1 MKIKLVFTAA
11 VVLWLGTS
19 LTSFSQEKQDEKS
32 HPSIEKLEAE
42 KEKIIEKE
50 KKQLRKEV
58 EAINK
63 QLEDGLFTTEE
74 SEQLKTKAAEKH
86 ARNIDNNIAIIDNQI
101 ELIERNGPVEEMGEG
116 SYISIDFGTSKEDGE
131 QIFGVKIK
139 DNRKKV
145 VFDRRTTFGP
155 NISFGFNNVIT
166 QGESFDNSNFKIGGS
181 RFAELGWTGKTRVFK
196 NSNWLRLKYGLA
208 FQFNGLKPEDNQIF
222 AISGDE
228 THLQTFPHHLKK
240 AKFRMDNLVLPLH
253 FEFGPS
259 KKVVHEDY
267 FRYSTFNKPS
277 FGLGGYAGLNIST
290 RQKLKY
296 TEDGRRRKE
305 KIKEDYNTSNVI
317 CGISGYVMWR
327 DFGIYAK
334 YDLNPIFTNNPV
346 EQRNISVGIR
356 FDAN

>member
-1 MKIKLVFTAA
+1 MKIKLLCTAA
-11 VVLWLGTS
+11 VALWIGTS
-19 LTSFSQEKQDEKS
+19 LTSFAQGNQGDKT
-32 HPSIEKLEAE
+32 PVSIEKLEAE
-42 KEKIIEKE
+42 KEAIIEKE
-50 KKQLRKEV
+50 KAALRKEV
-58 EAINK
+58 EAINQK
-63 QLEDGLFTTEE
+63 LEDGLISTEE
-74 SEQLKTKAAEKH
+74 SERLKTKAAEKH

-155 NISFGFNNVIT
+155 NIAFGLNNVIT
-166 QGESFDNSNFKIGGS
+166 KGESFDHSDFKIGGS
-181 RFAELGWTGKTRVFK
+181 RFFEMGWTGKTRVFK

-208 FQFNGLKPEDNQIF
+208 LQFNGLKPTDNRLF
-222 AISGDE
+222 EMDGNE
-228 THLQTFPHHLKK
+228 THLETFPHHLKK

-267 FRYSTFNKPS
+267 FRYNTYNKPR
-277 FGLGGYAGLNIST
+277 FGVGGYGGVNFST

-296 TEDGRRRKE
+296 KEDGRRRKE
-305 KIKEDYNTSNVI
+305 KIKKDYNTSNMVY
-317 CGISGYVMWR
+317 GISGYITWR

>member
-1 MKIKLVFTAA
+1 MKIKFLFTAA
-11 VVLWLGTS
+11 VALWIGTS
-19 LTSFSQEKQDEKS
+19 LTSFAQENQGEKI

-42 KEKIIEKE
+42 KEAVIEKE
-50 KKQLRKEV
+50 KAALRKEV

-63 QLEDGLFTTEE
+63 QLEDGLISTEE
-74 SEQLKTKAAEKH
+74 SERLKTEAAEKR
-86 ARNIDNNIAIIDNQI
+86 AKNIDNRIAIIDNQI
-101 ELIERNGPVEEMGEG
+101 ELLERNDSEKVEVEVSGVV
-116 SYISIDFGTSKEDGE
+116 IDFGTDDTDGE
-131 QIFGVKIK
+131 RVFGVHVKNKNKKIP
-139 DNRKKV
+139 
-145 VFDRRTTFGP
+145 FDRRTTFGP
-155 NISFGFNNVIT
+155 NLSFGFNNVIT
-166 QGESFDNSNFKIGGS
+166 EGESFDNSDFKTGGS

-196 NSNWLRLKYGLA
+196 NSNWLRIKYGLA
-208 FQFNGLKPEDNQIF
+208 FQFNGLKPADNRIVVVNGNQT
-222 AISGDE
+222 GLE
-228 THLQTFPHHLKK
+228 TFPHHLRK

-259 KKVVHEDY
+259 KKVEHEDY

-277 FGLGGYAGLNIST
+277 FGLGGYAGLNLGA

-305 KIKEDYNTSNVI
+305 KIKENYNTSNVVY
-317 CGISGYVMWR
+317 GISGYVMWR

-346 EQRNISVGIR
+346 NQRNISVGIR